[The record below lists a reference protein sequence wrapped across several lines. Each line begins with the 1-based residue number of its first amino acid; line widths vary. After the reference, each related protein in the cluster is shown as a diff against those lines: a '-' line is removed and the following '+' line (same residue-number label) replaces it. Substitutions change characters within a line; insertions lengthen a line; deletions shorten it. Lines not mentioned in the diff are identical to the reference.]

1 MHITFV
7 KMGLGG
13 LDQTRG
19 VQFFEG
25 SGFRGWLVSWEGVFF
40 VLFRARK
47 VVLKILHDVIVK
59 F

>member
-1 MHITFV
+1 MKNETNSGMHITFV

-25 SGFRGWLVSWEGVFF
+25 SGFRGWLVSWEGAF
-40 VLFRARK
+40 LFCLGRGK
-47 VVLKILHDVIVK
+47 
-59 F
+59 